1 MKLLV
6 YSDLH
11 LDLCPFKLQLDPD
24 FLKTVDVVVLAGDTT
39 EGTGGLR
46 WARETFSDKAII
58 YEDGNHEFYGQHW
71 DKHIDVMRKLAKDHE
86 VHYLEDDAVVIDGVR
101 FLGCTLWTDYA
112 LHGANEKLMA
122 MNTARHRMSDYQRI
136 KITRPLEMYWQ
147 HKHRLIPAMAGR
159 RHEASRQWL
168 DEQLGMGDPE
178 NTVVVTHHAPHAQ
191 SIPEEFQGHPL
202 SPCYAS
208 DLDALM
214 GKAGTWI
221 HGHIHES
228 LDYQVRGTRIV
239 TNPRGYRLRGGGM
252 QNPEFRAD
260 FCVDAD

>member
-1 MKLLV
+1 
-6 YSDLH
+6 
-11 LDLCPFKLQLDPD
+11 
-24 FLKTVDVVVLAGDTT
+24 
-39 EGTGGLR
+39 
-46 WARETFSDKAII
+46 
-58 YEDGNHEFYGQHW
+58 
-71 DKHIDVMRKLAKDHE
+71 
-86 VHYLEDDAVVIDGVR
+86 
-101 FLGCTLWTDYA
+101 
-112 LHGANEKLMA
+112 
-122 MNTARHRMSDYQRI
+122 
-136 KITRPLEMYWQ
+136 
-147 HKHRLIPAMAGR
+147 
-159 RHEASRQWL
+159 
-168 DEQLGMGDPE
+168 MGDPE